1 MKLLKNFLCGIISA
15 TLLLST
21 AAMPAMAK
29 NDIKVVLDGKT
40 LSFDVS
46 PQIINDRTMV
56 PLRAIFEALGAS
68 VDWNSKTKTVTSQKG
83 STKIELTINSNI
95 MYVNNSRVTI
105 DAPACIIDDRTLVP
119 LRAIS
124 EAYSTEVNWD
134 GNNKTVEMY
143 SNDKVIST
151 PKPTAT
157 PKPQSNSVLSIKDMK
172 NIGDS
177 SFAFAPRSWLNDSYG
192 NTYSHALYG
201 FEDRTYQTLLNG
213 NYRRFKCT
221 LYTPSGF
228 SSDDTTRI
236 IIRTDGEKIYT
247 SPKLDKTSRPVNVDI
262 DITGCN
268 NFELTVETDGWHEIG
283 IIGDAEFYKDNS
295 STNNSTDNTEYRSG
309 PHCPNCGSYSFIQ
322 INGGKFTCNDCGT
335 KY

>member
-1 MKLLKNFLCGIISA
+1 MKLLKKFLCGVLSA
-15 TLLLST
+15 VILLIPTSLS
-21 AAMPAMAK
+21 AMARD
-29 NDIKVVLDGKT
+29 NIKVMLDGRT
-40 LSFDVS
+40 ITFDVQ

-95 MYVNNSRVTI
+95 MYVNNTKVTI

-124 EAYSTEVNWD
+124 EAYSIEVNWD
-134 GNNKTVEMY
+134 GNNKTVKMY
-143 SNDKVIST
+143 SDDDNEVVST
-151 PKPTAT
+151 PKSTVT
-157 PKPQSNSVLSIKDMK
+157 PKSQSSSVVSIKDME
-172 NIGDS
+172 NIGDVY
-177 SFAFAPRSWLNDSYG
+177 SFAFAERSWLNDSYG
-192 NTYSHALYG
+192 NTYSNALYG
-201 FEDRTYQTLLNG
+201 FENRTYQTLLNG

-221 LYTPSGF
+221 LYTPRGF

-236 IIRTDGEKIYT
+236 IIKADGEKIYT
-247 SPKLDKTSRPVNVDI
+247 SPVLDKTSRPENVDI

-283 IIGDAEFYKDNS
+283 IIGDAEFYKDN
-295 STNNSTDNTEYRSG
+295 
-309 PHCPNCGSYSFIQ
+309 
-322 INGGKFTCNDCGT
+322 
-335 KY
+335 

>member
-1 MKLLKNFLCGIISA
+1 MKLLKKFLCGVLSA
-15 TLLLST
+15 VILLIPTSLS
-21 AAMPAMAK
+21 AMARD
-29 NDIKVVLDGKT
+29 NIKVMLDGRT
-40 LSFDVS
+40 ITFDVQ

-95 MYVNNSRVTI
+95 MYVNNTKVTI

-124 EAYSTEVNWD
+124 EAYSIEVNWD
-134 GNNKTVEMY
+134 GDNKTVKMY
-143 SNDKVIST
+143 SDDDNEVVST
-151 PKPTAT
+151 PKSTVT
-157 PKPQSNSVLSIKDMK
+157 PKSQSSSVVSIKDME
-172 NIGDS
+172 NIGDVY
-177 SFAFAPRSWLNDSYG
+177 SFAFAERSWLNDSYG
-192 NTYSHALYG
+192 NTYSNALYG
-201 FEDRTYQTLLNG
+201 FENRTYQTLLNG

-221 LYTPSGF
+221 LYTPRGF

-236 IIRTDGEKIYT
+236 IIKADGEKIYT
-247 SPKLDKTSRPVNVDI
+247 SPVLDKTSRPENVDI

-283 IIGDAEFYKDNS
+283 IIGDAEFYKDN
-295 STNNSTDNTEYRSG
+295 
-309 PHCPNCGSYSFIQ
+309 
-322 INGGKFTCNDCGT
+322 
-335 KY
+335 